1 MYGAIDSNDQYE
13 LKMIQ
18 TQSWL
23 CGLSIE
29 VRRGIPAY
37 CSACLQDNPKE
48 LETYRKYLKG
58 TNIAELFA
66 E

>member
-1 MYGAIDSNDQYE
+1 MYGAINSNEQYE
-13 LKMIQ
+13 LKLIR
-18 TQSWL
+18 THCWL

-29 VRRGIPAY
+29 IRKGIPAY

-58 TNIAELFA
+58 TNIAELLA

>member
-18 TQSWL
+18 TQCWL

-29 VRRGIPAY
+29 VWRGIHAY

-48 LETYRKYLKG
+48 LETYKNILKVQ
-58 TNIAELFA
+58 ILQCS
-66 E
+66 

>member
-18 TQSWL
+18 TQCWL

-29 VRRGIPAY
+29 VWREYMLTVQLVYKI
-37 CSACLQDNPKE
+37 
-48 LETYRKYLKG
+48 TLKS
-58 TNIAELFA
+58 
-66 E
+66 